1 MKKNLK
7 VELIQIMEYGIW
19 KNPFPGGNSN
29 FVCPVTFNKGS
40 LRERVDGSLCAPAHQ
55 AWKPGGR
62 TDTMRSVPQ
71 VVVDE
76 VTEALV
82 GEKDAETRTN
92 MVEMVIVAL
101 LKVFILFTF
110 LSDPGPIIVY
120 PCQ

>member
-1 MKKNLK
+1 
-7 VELIQIMEYGIW
+7 
-19 KNPFPGGNSN
+19 
-29 FVCPVTFNKGS
+29 
-40 LRERVDGSLCAPAHQ
+40 
-55 AWKPGGR
+55 
-62 TDTMRSVPQ
+62 MRSVPQ